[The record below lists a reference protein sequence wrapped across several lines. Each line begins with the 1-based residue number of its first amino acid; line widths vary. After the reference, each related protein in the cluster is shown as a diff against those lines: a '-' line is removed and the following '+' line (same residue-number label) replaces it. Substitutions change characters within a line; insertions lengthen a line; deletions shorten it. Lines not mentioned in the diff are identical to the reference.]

1 MSVTHR
7 FSSHM
12 FDGSHFS
19 DIEQTVHKTT
29 ESATSL
35 LDTWTRILSQTEH
48 NQRLLLNPTF
58 HGASQDVADA
68 EAEAVARQAALER
81 QHAMEVARREAAVRK
96 AEEESRKREEAAA
109 ASSSRGARGVRRT
122 RSVANRP
129 TSGTGRGGTSASST
143 GYVAVGGTGGRG
155 ASSSRTTRAGSG
167 IARGGRGRA
176 RG

>member
-129 TSGTGRGGTSASST
+129 TSGTGRGSTSASST

-155 ASSSRTTRAGSG
+155 TSSSRTTRAGSG